1 MIKHLPS
8 KMLQELSSAIGRVL
22 VGSQL
27 AGFSIAA
34 HNLKIHCEQAEA
46 AKTARYHSWMLTE

>member
-8 KMLQELSSAIGRVL
+8 KMTQELSSAIGRVRA
-22 VGSQL
+22 GSQL

-34 HNLKIHCEQAEA
+34 HILKIHFEQSRSSTNRTLPQLDA
-46 AKTARYHSWMLTE
+46 Y